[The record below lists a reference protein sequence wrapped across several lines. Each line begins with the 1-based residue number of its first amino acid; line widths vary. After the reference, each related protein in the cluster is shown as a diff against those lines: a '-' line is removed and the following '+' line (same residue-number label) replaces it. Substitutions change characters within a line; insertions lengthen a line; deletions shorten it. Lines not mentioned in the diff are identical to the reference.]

1 MFFLVF
7 HSTLSMRYHT
17 YLALLASVV
26 YGSLLGK
33 RGRESPSEY
42 EMYVD
47 EPMGEENLEEPL
59 IEVPSPP
66 RVSPSVQLT
75 PRMSMLFLL
84 SQYPTASASELR
96 AAVIQ
101 AGNRIDLNTAVSL
114 RDEIFNETRMPQ
126 WLHDLLYILPT
137 DRPFSITA
145 LKQIAPV
152 YAQLTSNV
160 ELLAR
165 RLNRWIKVCVEPL
178 KQYRN
183 IPFTDRSMSAPCIA
197 PQITE
202 VEWTLSESQNAKLF
216 SEMLQEELSR

>member
-17 YLALLASVV
+17 YLTLLASVV

-42 EMYVD
+42 EMDVD

-101 AGNRIDLNTAVSL
+101 GGNWIDLNTAISL
-114 RDEIFNETRMPQ
+114 RDEILSETRMPH

-137 DRPFSITA
+137 GRPFSITA

-152 YAQLTSNV
+152 YAQLTSND
-160 ELLAR
+160 ELAR
-165 RLNRWIKVCVEPL
+165 RLNRWIKFCVEPL
-178 KQYRN
+178 KHYRN

-197 PQITE
+197 RRITE
-202 VEWTLSESQNAKLF
+202 EEWALSESQNAKLF
-216 SEMLQEELSR
+216 SEMIQEELSG